1 MPMRSL
7 VIALVVSATIACGG
21 TDNPFTPPTNPPDGS
36 GTVSGTLVSYGDRY
50 APVGASVVIGQTIAT
65 TDAQGK
71 FSLPNLPGSG
81 AGIITANA
89 PGYVFRGFGVSLSQV
104 PPNLTIDILRD
115 TPPFSL
121 QFYRFWA
128 RNGYESPEL
137 QATKPWTRSPSF
149 YVRMIVVARPRP
161 RASIRRWSIGFAT
174 CSRSRCPSC
183 LAGASASRRSR
194 PATPNGRRRR
204 AGSIS
209 RSIRSS
215 AARSARPLSEAT
227 PARCRSATEWSRTPT
242 TNPTNCM
249 TPEVSIADHEIT
261 HTMGFWHTPDIFGDT
276 FSGPGCP
283 GAPRPEYIRYHSAVM
298 YSRPVGNRDPDVD
311 PVPATGVQAPGAAA
325 AIGLW
330 WSASEQSDKTPGFA
344 HGAHGEPA
352 ERPRRTARAWPPG
365 GLTARHDAGFLQQSA
380 RHRLFVLSVL
390 LLRGPRVSPR

>member
-7 VIALVVSATIACGG
+7 VIALVASATIACGG
-21 TDNPFTPPTNPPDGS
+21 TENPFTPPTNPSDGS
-36 GTVSGTLVSYGDRY
+36 GTVSGTLLSYGDRT
-50 APVGASVVIGQTIAT
+50 PLSGASVVIGQTIAT

-71 FSLPNLPGSG
+71 FALPNLPGSG

-149 YVRMIVVARPRP
+149 YVRMVVVGPTTTTRVDPAVVDRIRDLFEKSVPELSGGRFRVAAFETGDAERP
-161 RASIRRWSIGFAT
+161 AEEGWVNLTFYSQLGSAFGTSTVGGNSGTMSIRYGIVS
-174 CSRSRCPSC
+174 
-183 LAGASASRRSR
+183 
-194 PATPNGRRRR
+194 N
-204 AGSIS
+204 
-209 RSIRSS
+209 
-215 AARSARPLSEAT
+215 
-227 PARCRSATEWSRTPT
+227 PT

-283 GAPRPEYIRYHSAVM
+283 GAPRPDYIRYHSAVM

-311 PVPATGVQAPGAAA
+311 PVPATGVQAPGGAADQF
-325 AIGLW
+325 GQW
-330 WSASEQSDKTPGFA
+330 
-344 HGAHGEPA
+344 
-352 ERPRRTARAWPPG
+352 
-365 GLTARHDAGFLQQSA
+365 
-380 RHRLFVLSVL
+380 
-390 LLRGPRVSPR
+390 